1 MLQGGMSD
9 FATRRILVVDDE
21 ATICRLI
28 EVILAPEGGAILQ
41 AADGAAAL
49 ARVAEGGIDL
59 VLLDVR
65 MPGTDGIEVCR
76 RIRELPAGADLPI
89 VLVTGLADGETL
101 ARGVEAGADDF
112 LSKPFQPEELV
123 ARVRNLLRLRAYR
136 EAAELAARRGRLI
149 AEVAGAVAVC
159 RDYDGLLQ
167 QLHAALSPSLPFD
180 CAAIFDA
187 DGGHLQLKALRG
199 DQTMAGEIPP
209 LAWDERGW
217 DERAREGVVHLVTA
231 HERDEAV
238 AAMLRVLGCA
248 HAAGIPVYGAGALRG
263 LFVFGRRGALSADDL
278 AALGRISPHLAN
290 AVDDVRL
297 HVRTE
302 HLLRAR
308 AELSQLVV
316 HDLQNPLS
324 AARSHLELALDP
336 EIDDAER
343 PAILRD
349 ARRALDRGIALVS
362 DLLDT
367 SAAEE
372 GRLRLDRQPA
382 ELREMCRE
390 VAEQYGPRHGA
401 AYDIRITGSGPVHAS
416 VDHKLM
422 YRVLEN
428 IVGNATR
435 YVGQGG
441 RVELSVTRSGDQ
453 AVVSVANDGPALAP
467 GVRAWLFQKYA
478 GDPPTGRTGG
488 LGLYFCRLVV
498 EAHGGTIRETAP
510 QVGVRFEISLPAGA
524 ASPRRALDL
533 SA

>member
-1 MLQGGMSD
+1 
-9 FATRRILVVDDE
+9 
-21 ATICRLI
+21 
-28 EVILAPEGGAILQ
+28 
-41 AADGAAAL
+41 
-49 ARVAEGGIDL
+49 
-59 VLLDVR
+59 
-65 MPGTDGIEVCR
+65 
-76 RIRELPAGADLPI
+76 
-89 VLVTGLADGETL
+89 
-101 ARGVEAGADDF
+101 
-112 LSKPFQPEELV
+112 
-123 ARVRNLLRLRAYR
+123 
-136 EAAELAARRGRLI
+136 
-149 AEVAGAVAVC
+149 
-159 RDYDGLLQ
+159 
-167 QLHAALSPSLPFD
+167 
-180 CAAIFDA
+180 
-187 DGGHLQLKALRG
+187 
-199 DQTMAGEIPP
+199 
-209 LAWDERGW
+209 
-217 DERAREGVVHLVTA
+217 
-231 HERDEAV
+231 
-238 AAMLRVLGCA
+238 
-248 HAAGIPVYGAGALRG
+248 
-263 LFVFGRRGALSADDL
+263 
-278 AALGRISPHLAN
+278 
-290 AVDDVRL
+290 VRL

-302 HLLRAR
+302 HLIRAR

-349 ARRALDRGIALVS
+349 ARRALDRGIALVA

-372 GRLRLDRQPA
+372 GRLRIDRQPA

-401 AYDIRITGSGPVHAS
+401 AYEIRITGSGPVHAS
-416 VDHKLM
+416 VDRKLM

-435 YVGQGG
+435 YVGQSG
-441 RVELSVTRSGDQ
+441 RVELSVTRRGDQ

-467 GVRAWLFQKYA
+467 EVRAWLFQKYA

-510 QVGVRFEISLPAGA
+510 EAGVRFEISLPAGA